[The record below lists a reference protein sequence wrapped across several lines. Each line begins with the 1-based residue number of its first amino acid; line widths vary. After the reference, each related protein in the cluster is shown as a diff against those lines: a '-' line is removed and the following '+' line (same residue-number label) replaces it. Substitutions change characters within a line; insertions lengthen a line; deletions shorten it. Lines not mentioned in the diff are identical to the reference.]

1 MSVPRRTV
9 TLARKAQADFAG
21 IMAYTVEQW
30 GAHQR
35 DIYAEKLLAGF
46 DTIAH
51 FPEIGEDRSDITP
64 GVFSHRIEQHVVY
77 YRFSSTRVRVLRLRH
92 VRVDTLRSTEL

>member
-1 MSVPRRTV
+1 
-9 TLARKAQADFAG
+9 
-21 IMAYTVEQW
+21 MAYTVEQW

-51 FPEIGEDRSDITP
+51 YPEIGDDRSDIAP
-64 GVFSHRIEQHVVY
+64 GVFFPPHRAARCLLPLY
-77 YRFSSTRVRVLRLRH
+77 LRPIARAALAA
-92 VRVDTLRSTEL
+92 